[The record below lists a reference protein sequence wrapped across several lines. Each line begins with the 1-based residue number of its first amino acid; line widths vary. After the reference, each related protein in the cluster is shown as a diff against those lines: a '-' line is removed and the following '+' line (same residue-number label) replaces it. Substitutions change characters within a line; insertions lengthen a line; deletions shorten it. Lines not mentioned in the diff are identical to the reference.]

1 MNTYKVINIFEQ
13 DFGCEGLPDGQEYSV
28 NVILENLETK
38 ERITITQVDAELYKK
53 NINIKDIVSFDGKT
67 ISKADL

>member
-38 ERITITQVDAELYKK
+38 ERITITQVDSELYKK